1 MAEWLGDSLGEPL
14 AAMEAYIS
22 EMHANISWYTVLNN
36 HTSTR
41 PKCLGG
47 PLFHSLQAQ
56 MTEQRVAGQ
65 AVCTINMPCSFAAG
79 DGLAFSASA
88 SGRTPKEAS
97 AAACRRV
104 LTMLLYWN
112 ADALVFRQSH
122 WKCSAEELVEHL
134 RQLSSGSPSRSAGS
148 SNPGPAVRVRQPL
161 AAHYVPPEP
170 GAENERTAE
179 IIRLLQKC
187 LQVDGGRSDP
197 SFFWRHR
204 DTGVIPGRELDWM
217 IPRGTLRAFIESR
230 PEFTIVPG
238 QGKRWSF
245 EASQEPAPGSSAS
258 QRPAVPNPPAQQ
270 QLVVPD
276 PPQQQR
282 QRWSGTRG
290 CIIQPS
296 ANYEQTLAERTYTE
310 ESKAERA
317 RKRQMAA
324 RERIERADV

>member
-1 MAEWLGDSLGEPL
+1 MAEWLGDSLGEHL

-22 EMHANISWYTVLNN
+22 EMHVAHVSWYYVLNN

-41 PKCLGG
+41 PKDSGG

-88 SGRTPKEAS
+88 SAQTPKEAKS
-97 AAACRRV
+97 AACRRV

-161 AAHYVPPEP
+161 SAHYVPPEP

-179 IIRLLQKC
+179 IIQLLQKC

-204 DTGVIPGRELDWM
+204 ETGVIPWRELDWM
-217 IPRGTLRAFIESR
+217 IPRGTLRAFIES
-230 PEFTIVPG
+230 T
-238 QGKRWSF
+238 
-245 EASQEPAPGSSAS
+245 PA
-258 QRPAVPNPPAQQ
+258 R
-270 QLVVPD
+270 
-276 PPQQQR
+276 R
-282 QRWSGTRG
+282 
-290 CIIQPS
+290 
-296 ANYEQTLAERTYTE
+296 
-310 ESKAERA
+310 
-317 RKRQMAA
+317 RQMAA